1 MSICDQIGN
10 HILHAKTLL
19 GNKHDIDCAVAV
31 VRDLCKICNHNRE
44 NNLCKAI
51 SAARTD
57 SSPTF
62 QATGSPTFQAAT
74 GPINHAKV
82 KIS

>member
-1 MSICDQIGN
+1 MSSICEQIED
-10 HILHAKTLL
+10 HILDARRLL
-19 GNKHDIDCAVAV
+19 RNQHDIDCAVAV

-62 QATGSPTFQAAT
+62 QATGTLDLRKMVPY
-74 GPINHAKV
+74 
-82 KIS
+82 

>member
-1 MSICDQIGN
+1 MSICEQIDN
-10 HILHAKTLL
+10 HISHAKTLL

-31 VRDLCKICNHNRE
+31 VKELCNICNHNRE
-44 NNLCKAI
+44 NDLCKAI

-57 SSPTF
+57 S
-62 QATGSPTFQAAT
+62 SPTFQAAT